1 MADILVVSE
10 QRRGVLNST
19 VAEAIG
25 AAKDLAGAKGGKV
38 IVAALGAEPEKLV
51 PALSLA
57 GVDEIV
63 TVKLSSPEFQS
74 DEYEAAVAALIAA
87 RSPKVVLLP
96 HSIDSLGYAPALA
109 AKGGFGFATDV
120 FGVRYDGDDLVA
132 VRQAYQEKVHVEL
145 DFPGR
150 STVVLTVRSGA
161 FKAPEEAGSPSVTS
175 FEAPQVDARTKH
187 VAFHEPASGD
197 GEDLTAAEYILS
209 IGRGVAD
216 EDNVAEFEDLAQT
229 LGFTL
234 GCSRPI
240 ADNGWLPKYRQVGQS
255 GKTVSACKVYVAM
268 GISGSVQHLAGMK
281 HVPNIIAINKD
292 PEASIFSEAHY
303 GIVGDMFEIAKE
315 LKAQLS

>member
-1 MADILVVSE
+1 MADILVISE
-10 QRRGVLNST
+10 QRRGVLNAT
-19 VAEAIG
+19 VAEAIAVAKEL
-25 AAKDLAGAKGGKV
+25 AAAKGGKV
-38 IVAALGAEPEKLV
+38 IVAALGGDPDRLV
-51 PALSLA
+51 PVLSLA
-57 GVDEIV
+57 GVDEIISV
-63 TVKLSSPEFQS
+63 ALPSPEFQS
-74 DEYEAAVAALIAA
+74 DEYEAAVAALIAD
-87 RSPKVVLLP
+87 RTPKAVLLP

-120 FGVRYDGDDLVA
+120 FGARYDGDDLVA

-145 DFPGR
+145 EFPGKE
-150 STVVLTVRSGA
+150 TVVLTLRSGA
-161 FKAPEEAGSPSVTS
+161 FKAPEETASPSLTS
-175 FEAPQVDARTKH
+175 FVAPKADALTKH
-187 VAFHEPASGD
+187 VTFHEPVASD

-216 EDNVAEFEDLAQT
+216 EDNVAEFEDLAGA

-281 HVPNIIAINKD
+281 HVPHIIAINKD
-292 PEASIFSEAHY
+292 PEASIFSEAHF
-303 GIVGDMFEIAKE
+303 GIVGDMFEISKE
-315 LKAQLS
+315 LKAQLG